1 MFSQHMPDVFR
12 TTSNGRPN
20 DAITVRQPSS
30 AQLMIDS
37 GDRFVID
44 NQPIRYGP
52 LGNPTAQYNDFVINK
67 GMNLL
72 QGSFTRL
79 AVTEVR
85 FPWAIPN
92 VNPRN
97 QNFYVSYDNNTFQK
111 VRIPDVSD
119 NGGFYSGPEL
129 AAAIASA
136 VNAQTVKPAGW
147 GILVVEW
154 FEKNQCM
161 QFYADQSA
169 LSGPGEKPNIYFSPF
184 DGPITEGVTP
194 KQILNTQSLLTTIG
208 LDPLQFDPYQEDISG
223 STRAFFTG
231 ACSLNY
237 TNYVDIVSDAL
248 TGYQRVKD
256 ISTQNEIPRQSIVCR
271 LYINDESGTNIVNDI
286 SNNPV
291 GFLPGTRAFILYRKF
306 PYPKIINWE
315 TSRSIGQI
323 DIRLY
328 DDRGNPLYVPQF
340 LDGTL
345 YPMPDFNITLLASE
359 E

>member
-1 MFSQHMPDVFR
+1 MYQQGGFADPFQKPM
-12 TTSNGRPN
+12 TGPN
-20 DAITVRQPSS
+20 DGKTIRHPAS

-44 NQPIRYGP
+44 TTIPVQYKASA
-52 LGNPTAQYNDFVINK
+52 NPTKQYNDFVINK

-92 VNPRN
+92 VNTRN
-97 QNFYVSYDNNTFQK
+97 QNFYVSYDNTTFQK
-111 VRIPDVSD
+111 VTIPTGGSI
-119 NGGFYSGPEL
+119 GGFYSGPEL
-129 AAAIASA
+129 ANAIAVA
-136 VNAQTVKPAGW
+136 VNAQTAKPGGW
-147 GILVVEW
+147 GNLVVEW
-154 FEKNQCM
+154 VEQNQCM
-161 QFYADQSA
+161 AFYADNST
-169 LSGPGEKPNIYFSPF
+169 LTSGVPNIYFSPF
-184 DGPITEGVTP
+184 SGPIQDGVTP
-194 KQILNTQSLLTTIG
+194 TTNLNVGNLLPMIG
-208 LDPLQFDPYQEDISG
+208 LDPMQIDPYKQDISG
-223 STRAFFTG
+223 ANNAYFTG
-231 ACSLNY
+231 ACSLTY

-256 ISTQNEIPRQSIVCR
+256 ISTQNNIPRQAIVCR
-271 LYINDESGTNIVNDI
+271 LYVNDESGTNIVNDI

-306 PYPKIINWE
+306 PFPKIINWE
-315 TSRSIGQI
+315 TTRSIGQI

-328 DDRGNPLYVPQF
+328 DDKGEPLYVPEIEPGVF
-340 LDGTL
+340 

-359 E
+359 N